1 MAVKKRKMS
10 VKQIDKL
17 MKESDKIIEDV
28 IIDNKIR
35 ENTLPLPN
43 VDIGYD
49 NFIILIIQYIK
60 NWYKRVF

>member
-60 NWYKRVF
+60 DWYKRVF